1 MQEIRAHIEAAVEID
16 GRKDIEVE
24 CDLRVRA
31 AQKKNEGPV
40 EISIVCPDADTAYG
54 IMDLLDEFLEP
65 DDEVEEDEG
74 PDDDFIRYP
83 QEGYL

>member
-16 GRKDIEVE
+16 GQYIEVE

-54 IMDLLDEFLEP
+54 IMDLLDGFLDP
-65 DDEVEEDEG
+65 DDDEEDEG
-74 PDDDFIRYP
+74 PDDAIRRP